1 MERLLLDAQTVQNF
15 SFHESVGV
23 SGLLPTAAAALA
35 VAMSA
40 ACVVEGIS
48 DGADSGGGGGGG
60 GGF

>member
-23 SGLLPTAAAALA
+23 SELFPVATAVAVPTA
-35 VAMSA
+35 S
-40 ACVVEGIS
+40 VVEGMS
-48 DGADSGGGGGGG
+48 DIVDSGGGGGGG